1 MTPKYTMTSEIQCY
15 NGGTMCTVLT
25 LMCIQNEMA
34 NPEDGA
40 HLDTH
45 APGWVGV
52 EDVKSA

>member
-1 MTPKYTMTSEIQCY
+1 MYV
-15 NGGTMCTVLT
+15 TVLI

-40 HLDTH
+40 RLDTH

>member
-1 MTPKYTMTSEIQCY
+1 M
-15 NGGTMCTVLT
+15 TVLI

-40 HLDTH
+40 HLDTR

-52 EDVKSA
+52 EDIKSA